1 MLNRAPAGSLQD
13 LARALMRMNALWT
26 DVYNRVGHYSHI
38 FSTAENQ
45 WQEFSGKA
53 LPRAYIAI
61 ETHCKIWLSLIHV
74 ILY

>member
-45 WQEFSGKA
+45 WQEFSGKV
-53 LPRAYIAI
+53 LSQTYIAI
-61 ETHCKIWLSLIHV
+61 ETVKFGYH
-74 ILY
+74 